1 MREWNEEII
10 FLHKILPGAADKSYG
25 IQVARLA
32 GLPKPVV
39 ERAKSILSHLELHSV
54 KPEAKKQGPKA
65 KNTAAGQMPE
75 PNPPQMDLFDSTLRH
90 PRLPWRRTLDGGRD
104 PWEEESG
111 DPERAS
117 RRAMAG
123 DRKGGRRR

>member
-1 MREWNEEII
+1 
-10 FLHKILPGAADKSYG
+10 ILPGAADKSYG

-65 KNTAAGQMPE
+65 KNTVPDDLPRPQT
-75 PNPPQMDLFDSTLRH
+75 PQMDLF
-90 PRLPWRRTLDGGRD
+90 G
-104 PWEEESG
+104 EF
-111 DPERAS
+111 
-117 RRAMAG
+117 
-123 DRKGGRRR
+123 